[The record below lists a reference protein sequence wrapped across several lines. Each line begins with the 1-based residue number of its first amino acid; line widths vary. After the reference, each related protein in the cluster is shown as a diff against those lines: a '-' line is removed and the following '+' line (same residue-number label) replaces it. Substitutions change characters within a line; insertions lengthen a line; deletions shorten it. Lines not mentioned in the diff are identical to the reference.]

1 MLSLTSTCTSP
12 PSFTRKDCIRGTF
25 NQRHAAIYCQRTGR
39 AHWQLNNMA
48 VDEQGT
54 LSVCNSSLSEAAVLG
69 FEYGYSLSNEMALT
83 IWEAQFGDF
92 ANVAQAIIDNFIA
105 SGEHKWKNQS
115 SLVML
120 LPHGYD
126 GQGPEHSS
134 ARLERYLQLMDDD
147 PDVIPGRRQSAELAA
162 GFDALDRNKVGKNVS
177 LREAL
182 FGACTSHRT

>member
-1 MLSLTSTCTSP
+1 MHVASVVQS
-12 PSFTRKDCIRGTF
+12 KDCIRGTF

-147 PDVIPGRRQSAELAA
+147 PDVIPGRRQSAEAETRSRWPPAGKSSRGCLASWEPCRA
-162 GFDALDRNKVGKNVS
+162 
-177 LREAL
+177 
-182 FGACTSHRT
+182 SHRAAAAPR